1 MKIKSLGG
9 ENPLAVSIVG
19 LGCNAFGRRINE
31 ARTRSV
37 IDGALDYGVTFFDT
51 ADSYGDG
58 LSEEFIGRALQG
70 RRDRV
75 TIATK
80 FGWGGLYAGK
90 SIGSRANMRAAL
102 DASLRRLQSD
112 YVELY
117 QLHKPDPVCPIEETL
132 HGLEELVQEE
142 RIRFYGCSNFSA
154 SQLTEA
160 ISIADRD
167 GLSGFR
173 TAQNPWNALDR
184 AIEENLVPICEE
196 QNIGIL
202 PYYPLARGLLTG
214 KYRRGQAAP
223 NGSRLGNDAASKEE
237 YDQLEKLETY
247 AFERGYDL
255 LTLGISWLVSQ
266 KSTLSVISGATHP
279 DQVCANAMASEWE
292 MTISELQEIDYL
304 LS

>member
-154 SQLTEA
+154 SQLAEA